1 MGVDVKVFSDTG
13 NTSVMAQYYAVR
25 KLPILEYSDGFI
37 TTLSDCERYRDVM
50 REIYARAGGQSAIY
64 FCAGGAEVSKKRI
77 YSVGL
82 VSQPLASELATVKYQ
97 TQAACE
103 AKRASTEETWRLSLG
118 RDVVGSVCAVEWLAS
133 PSEVSMRL
141 FWVE

>member
-1 MGVDVKVFSDTG
+1 MSALGATGVDGKVFSDNG
-13 NTSVMAQYYAVR
+13 NTIVMAQYYAVR
-25 KLPILEYSDGFI
+25 KLPILECSDGFI
-37 TTLSDCERYRDVM
+37 ATLSVCERYRDVI
-50 REIYARAGGQSAIY
+50 REIYARAGGAD
-64 FCAGGAEVSKKRI
+64 VSKKRI

-103 AKRASTEETWRLSLG
+103 AKRAPTDETWRLSLG
-118 RDVVGSVCAVEWLAS
+118 RDVVGSICAVEWLAS